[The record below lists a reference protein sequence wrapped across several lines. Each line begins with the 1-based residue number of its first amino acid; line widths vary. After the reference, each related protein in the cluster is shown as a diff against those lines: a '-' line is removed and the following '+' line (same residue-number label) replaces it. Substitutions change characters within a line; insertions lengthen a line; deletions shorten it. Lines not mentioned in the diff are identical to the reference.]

1 MNRKEMLS
9 FFGLKWN
16 PFSRDLVADA
26 LIMTP
31 MLEHFLWQIECLTED
46 GGIAMLTGE
55 SGTGKSSAMQM
66 LYRRLSESGDATI
79 ACINRPQSNMTDF
92 YREIGDGFGVSVGAS
107 NRWGGFDALRKKWLA
122 IVESKLVRPILL
134 IDEAQEM
141 NDKVF
146 SELRILSADQFDS
159 RCLLTIVLA
168 GDSRLPKRLQT
179 PDLQPL
185 RSRIRTQVTLEAQT
199 VDDAASTLKCL
210 LEEAGNANLFTDQ
223 LSYTIAEHALGNFR
237 AIVTIANKLLMEAAK
252 QRMQVIDEQLY
263 LKLTDRN
270 TKELSRPKS
279 RRRRA
284 AERG

>member
-1 MNRKEMLS
+1 M
-9 FFGLKWN
+9 
-16 PFSRDLVADA
+16 ADA

-31 MLEHFLWQIECLTED
+31 MLEHFLWRVKCLSED

-66 LYRRLSESGDATI
+66 LYRSMSESGDATI
-79 ACINRPQSNMTDF
+79 ACINRPQSNLTDF
-92 YREIGDGFGVSVGAS
+92 YREIGDGFGVSVGVS
-107 NRWGGFDALRKKWLA
+107 NRWGGFDALRKKWVSIL
-122 IVESKLVRPILL
+122 ESNLIRPILL

-141 NDKVF
+141 NERVF

-159 RCLLTIVLA
+159 RSLLTIVLA

-199 VDDAASTLKCL
+199 VDDAASTLQCL

-237 AIVTIANKLLMEAAK
+237 AIVTIANELLMEAAK
-252 QRMQVIDEQLY
+252 QREEVIDERLY

-270 TKELSRPKS
+270 AKKSSAPKKN
-279 RRRRA
+279 RRRT